1 MSEAERPQS
10 EVGRRVRYTAQT
22 VLDGVYTLVNQH
34 LTELKLQQQ
43 QQEQPLLLHCVS
55 KKQDNKLLPIT
66 SPNVN
71 RFSKFFHW

>member
-43 QQEQPLLLHCVS
+43 H
-55 KKQDNKLLPIT
+55 
-66 SPNVN
+66 
-71 RFSKFFHW
+71 